1 MKSLRFLRVAL
12 FAFLFCGA
20 LIFSACGGKSS
31 ASGLSANKSKVHK
44 NPHATFL
51 IPDDVTKATLII
63 GEGNGPVYFELTFE
77 VIDEGDETNWEAAF
91 SGTVAI
97 KDKWLTEP
105 VRIQIPHGTITELAG
120 GSGGTIVLDI
130 MSTGSDSLQIHSLE
144 IYINSSG
151 SQMRR
156 GYVVSAASVTA
167 TKDGFTQPISGD
179 LEGLKVEVSWAAPSA
194 E

>member
-1 MKSLRFLRVAL
+1 MKSLSFLRVAL
-12 FAFLFCGA
+12 FVFLFCGA

-63 GEGNGPVYFELTFE
+63 GEGNDPVRFELTFE

-97 KDKWLTEP
+97 TDMGLTDKVW
-105 VRIQIPHGTITELAG
+105 IPHGTITESAA

-130 MSTGSDSLQIHSLE
+130 KSTGSDILQIHNLE

-151 SQMRR
+151 SQKRG
-156 GYVVSAASVTA
+156 GYVVSVSSATVTQN
-167 TKDGFTQPISGD
+167 GSTQQIAGD
-179 LEGLKVEVSWAAPSA
+179 LEGLKVDVSWAAPSA

>member
-63 GEGNGPVYFELTFE
+63 GESNGPVYFELTFDVSDAE
-77 VIDEGDETNWEAAF
+77 DETNWEATF
-91 SGTVAI
+91 SGTVTI
-97 KDKWLTEP
+97 TDMGLTDKVW
-105 VRIQIPHGTITELAG
+105 IPHGTITESAA

-130 MSTGSDSLQIHSLE
+130 KSTGSDILQIHNLE

-151 SQMRR
+151 SQKRG
-156 GYVVSAASVTA
+156 GYVVSASAATVTQNGSTQQIA
-167 TKDGFTQPISGD
+167 GFM
-179 LEGLKVEVSWAAPSA
+179 EGLKVDVSWAAPSA

>member
-12 FAFLFCGA
+12 FVFLFCGA

-51 IPDDVTKATLII
+51 IPDDVTEATLEI
-63 GEGNGPVYFELTFE
+63 GSADGPVYFKLTF
-77 VIDEGDETNWEAAF
+77 VIDAEDETNWKAAF
-91 SGTVAI
+91 SGTVTI
-97 KDKWLTEP
+97 TDMGLPDEVW
-105 VRIQIPHGTITELAG
+105 IPHGTITELAG
-120 GSGGTIVLDI
+120 GSGGTIVLEI
-130 MSTGSDSLQIHSLE
+130 ESDVLNVESLE

-151 SQMRR
+151 SQKRG
-156 GYVVSAASVTA
+156 GYVVSTSAATVTRNGSSQQIA
-167 TKDGFTQPISGD
+167 GFK
-179 LEGLKVEVSWAAPSA
+179 EGLKVDVSWTAPSA